1 MNDAAE
7 STARSFFESRRL
19 APRIWNDGTDV
30 WVDLLNATTGSVVAP
45 QYGRGTSEGDAL
57 SSAVA
62 RYRVEEAD
70 WDQSGVQI
78 AMEFIPT
85 ITTPPS
91 IRQIVTTAFIREG
104 LQVDD
109 YVRPSAELAAEQ
121 QHPDWKWASPS
132 LTVHLISDLAVEEI
146 VQKVGLPIGLALSC
160 VRRELSDLAFR
171 VRVEGM
177 DRRIWVSLKHDDS
190 PDEVARAMAG
200 LPVNLAARA
209 TIGWDREEGV
219 WFDL

>member
-7 STARSFFESRRL
+7 SAARSFFESRRL

-30 WVDLLNATTGSVVAP
+30 WVDLVNARTGSVVAP
-45 QYGRGTSEGDAL
+45 HYGRGTSEGDAL

-70 WDQSGVQI
+70 WDQSGIQI

-85 ITTPPS
+85 ITTRPS
-91 IRQIVTTAFIREG
+91 IRQIVNTAFISEG

-109 YVRPSAELAAEQ
+109 YVRPSAELAAEH

-132 LTVHLISDLAVEEI
+132 LFVHLVSDLAVEEI
-146 VQKVGLPIGLALSC
+146 VRKVGVPIGLALAS
-160 VRRELSDLAFR
+160 VRRKVSDLPFG
-171 VRVEGM
+171 VRVEGL
-177 DRRIWVSLKHDDS
+177 DRRISLSLKHDDS
-190 PDEVARAMAG
+190 PNEVGRAMAG
-200 LPVNLAARA
+200 LPVDLAARA
-209 TIGWDREEGV
+209 SIGWDREQGI